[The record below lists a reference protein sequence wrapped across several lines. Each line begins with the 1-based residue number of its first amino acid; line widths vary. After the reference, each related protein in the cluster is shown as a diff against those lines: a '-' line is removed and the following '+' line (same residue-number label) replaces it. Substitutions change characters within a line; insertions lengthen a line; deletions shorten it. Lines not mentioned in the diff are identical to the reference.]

1 MLKKIGPIWIGFIF
15 MANSRRKRSYP
26 MMKIC
31 FGYFLKRNT
40 WKEGNTNTQITSL
53 IPFSARYFRK
63 TALRREW
70 EWLRRLIK
78 SDRLRILPLIGFQV
92 KIISYRI
99 LACSCRLRHAVVP
112 FICARIRL
120 NRKITSLWM
129 LQQIV
134 IGSSGHIWLKQ
145 CAKNF
150 YI

>member
-1 MLKKIGPIWIGFIF
+1 MNWFYFYGKFQEKKKLSNDENMLWI
-15 MANSRRKRSYP
+15 
-26 MMKIC
+26 
-31 FGYFLKRNT
+31 FLKRNA

>member
-1 MLKKIGPIWIGFIF
+1 MLWFKKLVLYELVLLLWQIPGAKI
-15 MANSRRKRSYP
+15 YP

-31 FGYFLKRNT
+31 FGYLETQDMKR
-40 WKEGNTNTQITSL
+40 EGNTNTQIASL
-53 IPFSARYFRK
+53 IPFSARYFNK
-63 TALRREW
+63 TALETKVDQIGS
-70 EWLRRLIK
+70 IK
-78 SDRLRILPLIGFQV
+78 DTPLIGFQV

-134 IGSSGHIWLKQ
+134 IGSSGHNWLK
-145 CAKNF
+145 
-150 YI
+150 